1 MTDWKLHEQAWQ
13 DYRDEAADEYIQ
25 AQRQAFLDG
34 FEMAV
39 AEAESFQKLRE
50 WCENER
56 DKAEAQLEETDGK
69 EYLWRRQAMT
79 DVLVKLHQIG
89 NLPESA
95 KDD

>member
-34 FEMAV
+34 FETAV
-39 AEAESFQKLRE
+39 AEAESFRKLRE
-50 WCENER
+50 WCEKER
-56 DKAEAQLEETDGK
+56 DKAEAQLEETDDK

>member
-50 WCENER
+50 
-56 DKAEAQLEETDGK
+56 
-69 EYLWRRQAMT
+69 
-79 DVLVKLHQIG
+79 
-89 NLPESA
+89 
-95 KDD
+95 